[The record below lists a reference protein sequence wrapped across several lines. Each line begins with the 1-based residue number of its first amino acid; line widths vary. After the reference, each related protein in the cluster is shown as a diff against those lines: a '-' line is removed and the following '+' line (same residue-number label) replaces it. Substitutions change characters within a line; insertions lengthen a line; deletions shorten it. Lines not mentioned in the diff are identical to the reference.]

1 MTKGPYRIIRH
12 PIYLAYMIG
21 DIGYN
26 LQEWNFGTAMLVM
39 AGWASL
45 LYRIRAE
52 EQMLSHDP
60 TWSKYVASVRYRL
73 LPGVW

>member
-1 MTKGPYRIIRH
+1 M
-12 PIYLAYMIG
+12 YLAYFLS

-26 LQEWNFGTAMLVM
+26 LQEWNLGLVLIML

-52 EQMLSHDP
+52 ERLLSRD
-60 TWSKYVASVRYRL
+60 VRWPGYIGAVPYRL
-73 LPGVW
+73 LPGLW